1 MINYRLKV
9 KLFYYRLLRN
19 ITYGGIIM
27 KKNLKVF
34 VLAGILSVGLMAGC
48 SQAGANESANID
60 SISSASVA
68 QFYESSSI
76 KGEELMNA
84 INERSGAVAIATTN
98 EDGTPNI
105 ATIVPPAVDEN
116 TLMFQFAD
124 NQTKVNLEERDLAVL
139 SYYIYMPEA
148 EEKADRNSGA
158 RLILKLITDEAK
170 ISELSTK
177 AEAPEGVTFMEIV
190 KVLPLG

>member
-1 MINYRLKV
+1 
-9 KLFYYRLLRN
+9 
-19 ITYGGIIM
+19 M

-84 INERSGAVAIATTN
+84 INER
-98 EDGTPNI
+98 
-105 ATIVPPAVDEN
+105 
-116 TLMFQFAD
+116 
-124 NQTKVNLEERDLAVL
+124 
-139 SYYIYMPEA
+139 
-148 EEKADRNSGA
+148 
-158 RLILKLITDEAK
+158 
-170 ISELSTK
+170 
-177 AEAPEGVTFMEIV
+177 
-190 KVLPLG
+190 

>member
-1 MINYRLKV
+1 MKNYRLKV

-105 ATIVPPAVDEN
+105 ATIVPSAVDEN